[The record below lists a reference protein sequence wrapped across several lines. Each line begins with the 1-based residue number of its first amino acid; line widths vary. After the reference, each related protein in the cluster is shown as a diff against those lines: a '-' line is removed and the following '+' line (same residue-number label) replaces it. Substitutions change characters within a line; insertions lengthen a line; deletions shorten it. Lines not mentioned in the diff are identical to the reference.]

1 MSNELIWF
9 LNIGIQLGVTVL
21 LLKLFGKY
29 GLFAMMIISSVLVN
43 IQTIK
48 TADIFGMTL
57 VLGTI
62 SYSSLYLTT
71 DLMSELYG
79 KKSSKLAVLMGFLA
93 LFFTMAFMQ
102 ITLWMTPSATDF
114 AQPALQTIFGLMPRL
129 TAASIIAY
137 LVSQNIDVNLYHF
150 WKKLT
155 NDKYLWLRNNG
166 STLISQFFDSVIFF
180 HIAFFGTMPYSQLWT
195 LIISTYIFKLI
206 IAVIDTPFMYL
217 GVKLLKDKKP
227 VFKFD

>member
-21 LLKLFGKY
+21 FLKLFGKY

-195 LIISTYIFKLI
+195 LVISTYIFKLI

>member
-195 LIISTYIFKLI
+195 LVISTYIFKLI

>member
-1 MSNELIWF
+1 
-9 LNIGIQLGVTVL
+9 
-21 LLKLFGKY
+21 
-29 GLFAMMIISSVLVN
+29 
-43 IQTIK
+43 
-48 TADIFGMTL
+48 
-57 VLGTI
+57 
-62 SYSSLYLTT
+62 
-71 DLMSELYG
+71 
-79 KKSSKLAVLMGFLA
+79 MGFLA